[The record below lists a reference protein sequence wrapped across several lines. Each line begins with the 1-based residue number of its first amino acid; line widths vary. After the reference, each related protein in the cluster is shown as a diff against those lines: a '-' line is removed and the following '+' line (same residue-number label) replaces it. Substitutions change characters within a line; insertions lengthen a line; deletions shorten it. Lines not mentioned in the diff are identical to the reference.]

1 METKKS
7 KFIILLICLLI
18 FLAGIFIGYSLKS
31 NDYHKT
37 IQYGDYV
44 TFSLE
49 NSHSTISLDLKNK
62 KYFYSDNGTKST
74 EGNLK
79 ELDNHIYKFDTGHLK
94 NGYII
99 LTTVTDS
106 QTVYINLNNESVT
119 VCQYVNDQLTL
130 IGG

>member
-1 METKKS
+1 M
-7 KFIILLICLLI
+7 I
-18 FLAGIFIGYSLKS
+18 
-31 NDYHKT
+31 
-37 IQYGDYV
+37 
-44 TFSLE
+44 
-49 NSHSTISLDLKNK
+49 
-62 KYFYSDNGTKST
+62 NGTKST

-79 ELDNHIYKFDTGHLK
+79 ELDNYIYKFDTGHLK

-99 LTTVTDS
+99 LTAVTDS